1 MSEFYFWVGVCEFS
15 LNIGVKF
22 IGLKRLNN
30 CPLVLEQSYQKS
42 LTSKRHIHYPVSIQQ
57 YHLCC
62 FPNWFQR
69 PKKVKWYLSIGD
81 GGAPRCQYKRSSVVS
96 VAPGLHR
103 PGWRQ
108 KIPFTPHIFLADSET
123 KTNLH
128 LFIGDGGAPR
138 CQYKRRSVVSNG
150 SNKRS
155 IASPPSPDFS
165 TYWCTSKLNANNQ
178 TKASVKKTSK
188 VFKGQI

>member
-1 MSEFYFWVGVCEFS
+1 MVEHLDANTDADQLSQ
-15 LNIGVKF
+15 L
-22 IGLKRLNN
+22 
-30 CPLVLEQSYQKS
+30 PLAFTGQGDTRKS
-42 LTSKRHIHYPVSIQQ
+42 PS
-57 YHLCC
+57 
-62 FPNWFQR
+62 
-69 PKKVKWYLSIGD
+69 
-81 GGAPRCQYKRSSVVS
+81 
-96 VAPGLHR
+96 
-103 PGWRQ
+103 
-108 KIPFTPHIFLADSET
+108 PHIFLADSET

-178 TKASVKKTSK
+178 TKASVKKN
-188 VFKGQI
+188 FKGLQRSNLKNNTKPPSVWHNCGKLQRSLRFILKDFSSKCRLRVPDSRVNLRNWDLVTKRFLSSPLNHAFSKLL